1 MSGQLTALVLR
12 ETLGILATLTG
23 VGLAANAVHRDGEGL
38 VRLPGEGAE
47 RHRAGRE
54 ALDDLACRLDLL
66 NRDGV
71 LLEPEEAAQCGEAGA
86 VPVEVTGEL
95 LEGLEIPGLYGALEG
110 RDARLVPLVVLALR
124 PELVLAPDLEL
135 LGVVPGSREGAPVS
149 FQGLARQCVHPDAA
163 NARGGARKTPVY
175 EHLVHPHGLDV
186 VLRRLLGANTLHE
199 VRACEI
205 FYRLEGEVRVNGGRA
220 VADEEGEV
228 VNLTRLSSL
237 DDEGGGCP
245 YACPHQVVV
254 NARGGEEAR
263 YRGLRL
269 VHASVAQ
276 DQDH

>member
-1 MSGQLTALVLR
+1 
-12 ETLGILATLTG
+12 
-23 VGLAANAVHRDGEGL
+23 
-38 VRLPGEGAE
+38 
-47 RHRAGRE
+47 
-54 ALDDLACRLDLL
+54 
-66 NRDGV
+66 
-71 LLEPEEAAQCGEAGA
+71 

-175 EHLVHPHGLDV
+175 EHLVQAHGLEDLGPAVGEERGDTHLGDDLEQTLPHGLDV

-237 DDEGGGCP
+237 DDEGGGRP